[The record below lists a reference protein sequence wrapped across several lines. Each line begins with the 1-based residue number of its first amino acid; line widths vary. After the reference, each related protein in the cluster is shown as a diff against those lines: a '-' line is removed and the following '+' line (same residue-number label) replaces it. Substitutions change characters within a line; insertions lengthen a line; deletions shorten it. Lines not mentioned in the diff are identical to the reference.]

1 MKQRGFTLVE
11 MTLVTAIMA
20 MIIAGTASLF
30 SNSIRSF
37 TRTTNQFDSDMSAST
52 ALQIVNRDLQEAK
65 QVSII
70 SPTRIRVY
78 YPVLEANGTYNR
90 MTLDTV
96 NTVDFFRGDI
106 NGAEDSTG
114 ACLVR
119 LPAGAAGRAICKDVV
134 DLEFRSISPSS
145 VDVTLRTE
153 RRTDTVVGRT
163 EMIHRAI
170 FLRNY

>member
-11 MTLVTAIMA
+11 MTVVTAIMA
-20 MIIAGTASLF
+20 MIIAATASLF

-65 QVSII
+65 QVQIL
-70 SPTRIRVY
+70 SPTRIRVF

-90 MTLDTV
+90 MSLDTV
-96 NTVDFFRGDI
+96 NTVDFYRGDLDGDE
-106 NGAEDSTG
+106 NDAGD
-114 ACLVR
+114 CLVR
-119 LPAGAAGRAICKDVV
+119 MPAVGAGRPICKDVI

-153 RRTDTVVGRT
+153 RRTDTVVGHT